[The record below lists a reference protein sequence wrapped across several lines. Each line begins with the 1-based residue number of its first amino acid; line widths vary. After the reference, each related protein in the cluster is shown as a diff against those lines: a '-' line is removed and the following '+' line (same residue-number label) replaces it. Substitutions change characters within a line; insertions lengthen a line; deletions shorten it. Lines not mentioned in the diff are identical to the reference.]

1 MKKALL
7 LFIALVGL
15 NSASFAKGSKVTIL
29 EIAKG
34 DTYYDERADFVG
46 KSATTL
52 GTLDKNDNGFYSGT
66 LETESGRTCFF
77 KNVKVEV
84 TQTPRKLTFNSSDLF
99 SGSISKG
106 TKIKILEV
114 SVDDSYYSNKSEIEG
129 KTGKQMLNYL
139 MMKMDIILVALS

>member
-1 MKKALL
+1 MKNLFYLL
-7 LFIALVGL
+7 ISFLFITQ
-15 NSASFAKGSKVTIL
+15 SFAQSSIAKGSKVTIL

-84 TQTPRKLTFNSSDLF
+84 RTQN
-99 SGSISKG
+99 
-106 TKIKILEV
+106 
-114 SVDDSYYSNKSEIEG
+114 
-129 KTGKQMLNYL
+129 
-139 MMKMDIILVALS
+139 